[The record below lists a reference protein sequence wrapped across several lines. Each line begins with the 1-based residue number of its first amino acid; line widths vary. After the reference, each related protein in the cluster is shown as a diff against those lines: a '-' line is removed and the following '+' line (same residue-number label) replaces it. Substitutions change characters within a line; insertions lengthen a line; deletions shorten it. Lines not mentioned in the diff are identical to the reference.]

1 MKFEDIKNNYNI
13 NLYLG
18 ILPENE
24 ERRNIN
30 KKNNFIG
37 ISNKLENLY
46 HIKHDICKENI
57 DLQDNTVTIFQ
68 AEDTLQYIEFEN
80 IEKIINEI
88 YRLLKPGGLFRLSL
102 PDYNFDIYNRRTLK
116 NEEGKIIFDSGGG
129 GLYDKKINKI
139 KGGHLWF
146 PTYLKVK
153 DILNKTKFKNLNID
167 FLHYYDENN
176 KSITKNINYSN
187 GYISRTPDND
197 DRAKT
202 PYRTMSIV
210 VDCYK

>member
-129 GLYDKKINKI
+129 GGKPNFAQA
-139 KGGHLWF
+139 GA
-146 PTYLKVK
+146 K
-153 DILNKTKFKNLNID
+153 DIDKLSDALAYAKNHLQKTLDSHSDK
-167 FLHYYDENN
+167 
-176 KSITKNINYSN
+176 
-187 GYISRTPDND
+187 
-197 DRAKT
+197 
-202 PYRTMSIV
+202 
-210 VDCYK
+210 